1 MVACPDA
8 ALRRCV
14 AEHMGVK
21 APSIVEHT
29 ASVHAQ
35 LDEAA
40 VLLCVAQAC
49 PSPQYRWFVLRGGEP
64 VPVRAGP
71 RARVL
76 GPVLAF
82 RAAAPED
89 AGVYRCSASN
99 AGGEASAE
107 VRLTV
112 AAPLRV
118 EVSPTLLSAHMGGSA
133 EFRCSVSDAGLLGDG
148 GAGPGLGLGL
158 GMGLGMGMGA
168 ARGPGLLAP
177 PPLISWHKDGRPL
190 PGPGRNAERLVLAAV
205 GREDRGMYQCIA
217 RRAEGETAQAAAEL
231 QLGDAP
237 PVLMYSFIEQTLQP
251 GPPVSLKCS
260 AAGNPTPTITWT
272 LDGFPLPSNPRFV
285 KGQYVTV
292 HGDVISHVNISQVI
306 VEDGGEYTC
315 TAENRAG
322 KAAHSARLN
331 VYGPPYIRLI
341 PKVTGVAGEA
351 LHLKCPVAGFPI
363 EEIRWERNGRE
374 LPDNLR
380 QKVLS
385 DGTLIINDVQQASD
399 SGVYTCFAS
408 NKQGHKARRNG
419 EVSVIVPPK
428 LSPFTSDRTQHVGE
442 RASLTCSVTKGD
454 LPLTISWLKDGTPI
468 ESAQRVSVTQ
478 VDQFNSILLIESL
491 SPEHNGNYSCVARNL
506 AAEVSHTQ
514 QLMVNVPP
522 RWVVEPS
529 DVAVERNRHVMLHC
543 QAQGVPEP
551 TIVWQRAR
559 GSKGSGDYEDI
570 RERTYTKVLS
580 NGSLL
585 LQNVKEDREG
595 FYLCQAK
602 NGIGSPIDKMVQV
615 KVNSSPYFS
624 SPSKVVTVKKGDTA
638 TLRCE
643 VSGDQ
648 PIGVAWWRGAK
659 AELTPASDYRVSMK
673 QERTPEGVVAEMQ
686 IAGAEASDAGA
697 YFCRASNDFGDDQ
710 QLVQLQVQEPP
721 RSPTNLQAVAVKS
734 RSVAVAWQHQAN
746 DPGETTGY
754 VVEYRERNALAG
766 GGVGGG
772 AAGSGAGAWQQLKVD
787 GPPAPRQALV
797 EELKPATAYV
807 FRVAAAGPAG
817 RSRPSA
823 ELLVRTEP
831 QRPAGAPLSVAARAL
846 SSTELLVTWAPPRAD
861 LRHGDLQGYNVG
873 FRDASFGSGAYNFSS
888 VAGDADDGGGELLL
902 TGLAKNAHY
911 AIAVQAFNQVGAG
924 PLSDPVTAQT
934 LEDVPS
940 MAPEDVRCTGLSSVT
955 LQVSWQPPPA
965 HHRNGLLQG
974 YKLQY
979 EPLPDDHWPDLD
991 ELQTR
996 KTTAVTEVLADLRR
1010 FTNYSVQ
1017 VLAYTRAG
1025 DGVLSPPVVCTTQ
1038 EDAPG
1043 APSDIKTV
1051 VSSPTS
1057 LLVSWLPPAEPN
1069 GIITKYILYTRT
1081 MEGGEEL
1088 KHEKR
1093 PLPSQD
1099 TMYEAKGLRQHV
1111 KYQFWVTAF
1120 TRVGEGQ
1127 SSPVVSQVPSSR
1139 VPPRIASFGAT
1150 LVRPQQGH
1158 VTLACHSVGQPT
1170 PRREWFKNGQP
1181 LPSSAAEMALAR
1193 LQPSDAGN
1201 YTCRVDNGQGSDLI
1215 VYHLTVQVPPSPPD
1229 LHVRGTTSNSVLL
1242 YWTPGATGG
1251 TPLAGYTLHYRRAH
1265 GDAQELALPRRATRH
1280 ELKGLLCGSTYAV
1293 HLVAR
1298 NKVGASRP
1306 SQQLS
1311 VRTQGQAPGVPAKGA
1326 LLQPNSSSVLLRLHA
1341 WPDNGCP
1348 LTYFVVQYRPEG
1360 SQQWTLVSNSLKP
1373 QRRFTISGLTPS
1385 SMYRLKIEAHNI
1397 AGSSKETYSFVTLT
1411 KDGDPPPLELVKGGT
1426 VSTPFYTDVRIMVPL
1441 VIAVIALFGTA
1452 IAVGICWRNKHSRP
1466 LKESLDNQQNAEA
1479 QRERYYATIH
1489 KVAVQ
1494 AAGDKI
1500 PETSEDISPY
1510 ATFQLS
1516 GPGVDPNNTLLH
1528 SFMYHEQAMTEGC
1541 ASPPPSGVP
1550 KGGARRRGSRKT
1562 EVETD
1567 DSDSDPDQLTS
1578 SRTESS
1584 NQLDTNKF
1592 KHNFIYHGAQSSTS
1606 SDISPMSEQKSLP
1619 RRGRASDAHL
1629 SVDLQSSCRWLVPS
1643 RPSLRTLLPPLTVAE
1658 ATFSSRPPPQSE
1670 SGDTPDRP
1678 ELSEAECDIDTLKKL
1693 KLGLRSSLW
1702 SRPSSH
1708 HHNQSDYSIA
1718 V

>member
-1 MVACPDA
+1 
-8 ALRRCV
+8 
-14 AEHMGVK
+14 
-21 APSIVEHT
+21 
-29 ASVHAQ
+29 
-35 LDEAA
+35 
-40 VLLCVAQAC
+40 
-49 PSPQYRWFVLRGGEP
+49 
-64 VPVRAGP
+64 
-71 RARVL
+71 
-76 GPVLAF
+76 
-82 RAAAPED
+82 
-89 AGVYRCSASN
+89 
-99 AGGEASAE
+99 
-107 VRLTV
+107 
-112 AAPLRV
+112 
-118 EVSPTLLSAHMGGSA
+118 
-133 EFRCSVSDAGLLGDG
+133 
-148 GAGPGLGLGL
+148 
-158 GMGLGMGMGA
+158 
-168 ARGPGLLAP
+168 
-177 PPLISWHKDGRPL
+177 
-190 PGPGRNAERLVLAAV
+190 
-205 GREDRGMYQCIA
+205 
-217 RRAEGETAQAAAEL
+217 
-231 QLGDAP
+231 
-237 PVLMYSFIEQTLQP
+237 
-251 GPPVSLKCS
+251 
-260 AAGNPTPTITWT
+260 
-272 LDGFPLPSNPRFV
+272 
-285 KGQYVTV
+285 
-292 HGDVISHVNISQVI
+292 
-306 VEDGGEYTC
+306 
-315 TAENRAG
+315 
-322 KAAHSARLN
+322 
-331 VYGPPYIRLI
+331 
-341 PKVTGVAGEA
+341 
-351 LHLKCPVAGFPI
+351 
-363 EEIRWERNGRE
+363 
-374 LPDNLR
+374 
-380 QKVLS
+380 
-385 DGTLIINDVQQASD
+385 
-399 SGVYTCFAS
+399 
-408 NKQGHKARRNG
+408 
-419 EVSVIVPPK
+419 
-428 LSPFTSDRTQHVGE
+428 
-442 RASLTCSVTKGD
+442 
-454 LPLTISWLKDGTPI
+454 
-468 ESAQRVSVTQ
+468 
-478 VDQFNSILLIESL
+478 
-491 SPEHNGNYSCVARNL
+491 
-506 AAEVSHTQ
+506 
-514 QLMVNVPP
+514 
-522 RWVVEPS
+522 
-529 DVAVERNRHVMLHC
+529 
-543 QAQGVPEP
+543 
-551 TIVWQRAR
+551 
-559 GSKGSGDYEDI
+559 
-570 RERTYTKVLS
+570 
-580 NGSLL
+580 
-585 LQNVKEDREG
+585 
-595 FYLCQAK
+595 
-602 NGIGSPIDKMVQV
+602 
-615 KVNSSPYFS
+615 
-624 SPSKVVTVKKGDTA
+624 
-638 TLRCE
+638 
-643 VSGDQ
+643 
-648 PIGVAWWRGAK
+648 
-659 AELTPASDYRVSMK
+659 MK

-710 QLVQLQVQEPP
+710 QLVQLQVQ
-721 RSPTNLQAVAVKS
+721 
-734 RSVAVAWQHQAN
+734 
-746 DPGETTGY
+746 
-754 VVEYRERNALAG
+754 ALAG
-766 GGVGGG
+766 GGVGGGGGG

-823 ELLVRTEP
+823 ELMVRTEP

-873 FRDASFGSGAYNFSS
+873 FRDA
-888 VAGDADDGGGELLL
+888 
-902 TGLAKNAHY
+902 
-911 AIAVQAFNQVGAG
+911 
-924 PLSDPVTAQT
+924 
-934 LEDVPS
+934 
-940 MAPEDVRCTGLSSVT
+940 
-955 LQVSWQPPPA
+955 
-965 HHRNGLLQG
+965 
-974 YKLQY
+974 
-979 EPLPDDHWPDLD
+979 
-991 ELQTR
+991 
-996 KTTAVTEVLADLRR
+996 
-1010 FTNYSVQ
+1010 
-1017 VLAYTRAG
+1017 
-1025 DGVLSPPVVCTTQ
+1025 
-1038 EDAPG
+1038 
-1043 APSDIKTV
+1043 
-1051 VSSPTS
+1051 
-1057 LLVSWLPPAEPN
+1057 
-1069 GIITKYILYTRT
+1069 
-1081 MEGGEEL
+1081 
-1088 KHEKR
+1088 
-1093 PLPSQD
+1093 SQD

-1150 LVRPQQGH
+1150 LVRPQLGH

-1193 LQPSDAGN
+1193 LQPSDAAN

-1360 SQQWTLVSNSLKP
+1360 AQQWTLVSNSLKP